1 MNECNLKTK
10 DVGKTFIHSSG
21 KDSTAIDY
29 IVYPE
34 VFDESILHMRRLEIT
49 SNISDHYP
57 VGANMKFY
65 FSMKNTENISLN
77 NKHASQKVN
86 WSKID
91 KDQYKQAISDR
102 ITDYNIQTDNTEQID
117 DAVLKL
123 TTAVIDALA
132 AVAPLQKVKK
142 HKPKLKLMTHD
153 IYKAIK
159 AKKSAYCEWNI
170 KGRPQDPTNPL
181 LLHKKITTYELRK
194 ICRAE
199 NAKLRINDRQKLTEA
214 RTMDSKLYYQ
224 LIRKQ
229 RGKLNRF
236 IDELQVG
243 NNCFKG
249 DENILEGWKLHFA
262 NLAKQSEPTNF
273 DQEYFSLI
281 DSEYSQIIEIC
292 QEVYDHEVV
301 STEEF
306 EKAIKKLNRNK
317 SADIFGIT
325 TECLIYGG
333 EKLEYML
340 LNIINASFKHC
351 YITNSLKT
359 GTLSPIFKNK
369 GDIVNS
375 KNYRGITITPTISK
389 LVETIIKLRIN
400 PDIIFNQN
408 PMQRG
413 FTENTAPLIASLIME
428 EYKRENKDLKK
439 PTLFGMLDAK
449 SAFDVVRHTNLIR
462 KLYHMGISEQCIL
475 LIDNLY
481 KEATRKIKWKGQIS
495 GAFDIE
501 QGVRQGGTL
510 LSVPICTRSMSTN
523 SWIT

>member
-1 MNECNLKTK
+1 MKHFDVCMIQEHWLFNCQINLLNELNENLIGIGKSVDDKDPLPPTHMPRGYGGVAILWRKEINHLITPIHIGNERIQCVELKGISQQLLLVSIYIPCKSSANSISELKECIDILYEILQSFKDTHTVIIGGDYNENLLANSNNARNKYIFDFMNECNLKTK

-132 AVAPLQKVKK
+132 AVAPPQKVKK

-181 LLHKKITTYELRK
+181 LLHKKERY
-194 ICRAE
+194 AE
-199 NAKLRINDRQKLTEA
+199 PK
-214 RTMDSKLYYQ
+214 M
-224 LIRKQ
+224 
-229 RGKLNRF
+229 
-236 IDELQVG
+236 
-243 NNCFKG
+243 
-249 DENILEGWKLHFA
+249 
-262 NLAKQSEPTNF
+262 
-273 DQEYFSLI
+273 
-281 DSEYSQIIEIC
+281 
-292 QEVYDHEVV
+292 
-301 STEEF
+301 
-306 EKAIKKLNRNK
+306 
-317 SADIFGIT
+317 
-325 TECLIYGG
+325 
-333 EKLEYML
+333 
-340 LNIINASFKHC
+340 
-351 YITNSLKT
+351 
-359 GTLSPIFKNK
+359 
-369 GDIVNS
+369 
-375 KNYRGITITPTISK
+375 
-389 LVETIIKLRIN
+389 
-400 PDIIFNQN
+400 QN
-408 PMQRG
+408 
-413 FTENTAPLIASLIME
+413 
-428 EYKRENKDLKK
+428 
-439 PTLFGMLDAK
+439 
-449 SAFDVVRHTNLIR
+449 
-462 KLYHMGISEQCIL
+462 
-475 LIDNLY
+475 
-481 KEATRKIKWKGQIS
+481 
-495 GAFDIE
+495 
-501 QGVRQGGTL
+501 
-510 LSVPICTRSMSTN
+510 
-523 SWIT
+523 